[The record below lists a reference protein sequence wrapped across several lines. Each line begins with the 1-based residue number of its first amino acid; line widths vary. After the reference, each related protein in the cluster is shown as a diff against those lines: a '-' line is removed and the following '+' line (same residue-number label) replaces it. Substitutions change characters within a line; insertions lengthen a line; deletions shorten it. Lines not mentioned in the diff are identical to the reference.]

1 MVVLVQQ
8 LNKKNK
14 RLILL
19 ASSVVCGISLFLSAC
34 KSKTM
39 VFQAERK
46 AQIGGEFIRLFDD
59 GHAEYG
65 YGVVTEKLK
74 AEGSYRFSNDTLYL
88 LDESFLKHFPAGYLI
103 VKEGFVLME
112 SGFHFEVTQSY
123 KQP

>member
-1 MVVLVQQ
+1 MVGTP
-8 LNKKNK
+8 KGKSF
-14 RLILL
+14 ILL
-19 ASSVVCGISLFLSAC
+19 AASTACGLCLFLSAC

-88 LDESFLKHFPAGYLI
+88 LDESFLKHFPAGHLI
-103 VKEGFVLME
+103 VKEGVVLME
-112 SGFHFEVTQSY
+112 SGFDFVVTQSY